1 MVEWVIDVDSNPQ
14 KYLQYVHANPMSDTY
29 VNNEMECLEDYIL
42 HIAAKGNKPI
52 CKDPLDFAR
61 RMSVDNLSRKEKIK
75 YFLLKR
81 K

>member
-1 MVEWVIDVDSNPQ
+1 MVEWIIDVDSNPQ
-14 KYLQYVHANPMSDTY
+14 KYLQYIHANPMCDTY
-29 VNNEMECLEDYIL
+29 VNNEMERLEDFIFS
-42 HIAAKGNKPI
+42 IVSKGNQPI